1 MCRLVT
7 RTQGVPTPLNHTVSS
22 ARHSFLQSF
31 LANEAH
37 SSRAGTLFS
46 GAEFGV
52 NGGSRIVLLGENGN
66 GKTTLVKLMMG
77 VLQPTAG
84 HPQSDTSLHLFRARK
99 ELTSVHMAGEVIIA
113 SGVRIALVNQHHA
126 DQIDL
131 NQTPLFYLR
140 QLYRGDGSRS
150 VTL

>member
-1 MCRLVT
+1 M
-7 RTQGVPTPLNHTVSS
+7 
-22 ARHSFLQSF
+22 
-31 LANEAH
+31 
-37 SSRAGTLFS
+37 
-46 GAEFGV
+46 
-52 NGGSRIVLLGENGN
+52 
-66 GKTTLVKLMMG
+66 
-77 VLQPTAG
+77 
-84 HPQSDTSLHLFRARK
+84 
-99 ELTSVHMAGEVIIA
+99 HMAGEVIIA